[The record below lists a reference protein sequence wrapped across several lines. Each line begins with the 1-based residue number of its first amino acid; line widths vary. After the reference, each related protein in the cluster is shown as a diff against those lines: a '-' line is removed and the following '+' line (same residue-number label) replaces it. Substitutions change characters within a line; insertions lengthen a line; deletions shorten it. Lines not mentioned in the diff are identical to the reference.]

1 MCGPRRVRAP
11 GLIPHP
17 PCASTGPGEN
27 AGIWA
32 SASDCHPED
41 VPMARS
47 DLEPLHFHDL
57 VRARGRRRATV
68 GRRRSHRGVWL
79 PSESPRSLLGEL
91 EALTVVCPRV
101 VATGWTAAAIHGHPW
116 PPRSHDLEVATG
128 SNRVRRPGV
137 LSRQFEIPEEHW
149 REIRG
154 PHGRPVRVAVLDRAL
169 FDLARYLPRDQ
180 AVVALDG
187 AGRLGM
193 DAGAAVARMAE
204 LTPGASR
211 RSLALSHASLC
222 DPLSESPMES
232 RLRLFARDLG
242 LDHLVVQYRV
252 PGTIYRLDLAD
263 PDRKIAIE
271 YDGAHHGYSDQHT
284 MDVERRNRLEAL
296 GWTVIVVTKRQL
308 FGTPVELAEQ
318 LRRAFGL
325 SA

>member
-1 MCGPRRVRAP
+1 MCGPRRARAP
-11 GLIPHP
+11 GQIPHP
-17 PCASTGPGEN
+17 SCASTGAGEN

-32 SASDCHPED
+32 GAADGHPED
-41 VPMARS
+41 VPMAHS
-47 DLEPLHFHDL
+47 DLEPLRFHDL

-68 GRRRSHRGVWL
+68 GRRRSHMGVWL

-91 EALTVVCPRV
+91 EALAVVCPRV

-128 SNRVRRPGV
+128 SNRVRRAGV

>member
-1 MCGPRRVRAP
+1 M
-11 GLIPHP
+11 
-17 PCASTGPGEN
+17 
-27 AGIWA
+27 
-32 SASDCHPED
+32 
-41 VPMARS
+41 
-47 DLEPLHFHDL
+47 
-57 VRARGRRRATV
+57 
-68 GRRRSHRGVWL
+68 GVWL

-91 EALTVVCPRV
+91 EALAVVCPRV

-149 REIRG
+149 REILG